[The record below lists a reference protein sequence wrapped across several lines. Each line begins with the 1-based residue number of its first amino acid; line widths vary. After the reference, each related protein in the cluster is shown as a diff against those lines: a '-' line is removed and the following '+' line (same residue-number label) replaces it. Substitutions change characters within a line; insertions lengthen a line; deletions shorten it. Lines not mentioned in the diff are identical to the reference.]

1 MDILTL
7 IEELEL
13 MGEAGE
19 KWYTRIIPGFIGKS
33 VMNAEEFFDL
43 LHRLRS
49 ALPEEMNVANKV
61 SRDRERIL
69 QEAHEERAKIMRSL
83 SRPSSAP
90 TKYWTRLALT
100 LRPFA
105 PKPRCGRGASSS
117 GSTIMSIV
125 YRRPLTRPVR
135 PCLVNQRELKRAV
148 RRSAKKNREF
158 WQTRASQVN
167 IMAVIMSR

>member
-19 KWYTRIIPGFIGKS
+19 KWYTRTVPGFIGKS

-49 ALPEEMNVANKV
+49 ALPEEMSVANKV

-69 QEAHEERAKIMRSL
+69 QEAHEERAKILGACREQAQLLVSNDEIVKQAEQRAEEIL
-83 SRPSSAP
+83 DEARIDAQAIRAEAETWARGIVERLDNYVNRISATIDKTRRALLSGPAGVEESRPLIS
-90 TKYWTRLALT
+90 
-100 LRPFA
+100 
-105 PKPRCGRGASSS
+105 
-117 GSTIMSIV
+117 
-125 YRRPLTRPVR
+125 
-135 PCLVNQRELKRAV
+135 E
-148 RRSAKKNREF
+148 EE
-158 WQTRASQVN
+158 
-167 IMAVIMSR
+167 

>member
-69 QEAHEERAKIMRSL
+69 QEAHEERAKILGASREQAQLLVSNDEIVKQAEQRADQILDEARVDAQAVRAEAEMWARGIVERLDNYVNRISATIDKTRKAL
-83 SRPSSAP
+83 LSEPAGVEESRP
-90 TKYWTRLALT
+90 
-100 LRPFA
+100 
-105 PKPRCGRGASSS
+105 
-117 GSTIMSIV
+117 
-125 YRRPLTRPVR
+125 PLG
-135 PCLVNQRELKRAV
+135 E
-148 RRSAKKNREF
+148 EE
-158 WQTRASQVN
+158 
-167 IMAVIMSR
+167 